1 MKIIKIPKDSA
12 NSNYILTKKS
22 VESFDG
28 DEEIEK
34 ANTVARRFISHRP
47 RSESE
52 LRKRLLKAFSS
63 EVASRSIAQMYR
75 EGLLD
80 DSRFAQMWVHSRQQS
95 RPKSKRA
102 IKQELLSKGIS
113 EHNAEQAVSEIRDLD
128 NALICVR
135 KKVRSLIGLE
145 KEEFYRKLEG
155 YLQRRGFSFSVSKT
169 AIQQGWELNQS
180 EINNTIDSINL

>member
-1 MKIIKIPKDSA
+1 MKIIKIPKASTNSGYSPTQKLAEAFDS
-12 NSNYILTKKS
+12 
-22 VESFDG
+22 
-28 DEEIEK
+28 DEETEK
-34 ANTVARRFISHRP
+34 ANTVARRFIAYRP

-52 LRKRLLKAFSS
+52 LRKRLLKTFSS
-63 EVASRSIAQMYR
+63 EIASKSIAQMYR

-80 DSRFAQMWVHSRQQS
+80 DSRFAEMWVDSRQQS

-155 YLQRRGFSFSVSKT
+155 
-169 AIQQGWELNQS
+169 
-180 EINNTIDSINL
+180 SIWGRYFGQ